1 MDLFLRDDAGSTGEI
16 TIETTPNIEFQ
27 LSKYSSNEYL
37 NKKNIPEFALF
48 IHPTTLS
55 QMKNIY
61 SAYLDMPLLVHGFP
75 SCGKL
80 TAVLG
85 LLPNI
90 PSYLQDLDIPTTEK
104 VNNLEYFKIL
114 DAEFSKVLTYENIYY
129 LNLAILNNHT
139 ERIDYLN
146 YINGIAKSRGFIE
159 EKKII
164 ILNHIDQC
172 TAEEQRYVSY
182 MIDKMNDFV
191 SYIFIANSVNRLNK
205 KVLGSSAKIYFKP
218 LDELYF
224 TTIFKNC
231 FGMVMNKKQL
241 SPNHLKHYYKIYES
255 NKYNIGSTISQIKY
269 YLDTAGTDFIKDK
282 NISSKSLMGQIA
294 ANFIKKKLVLS
305 TVGHSA
311 MEIRKFLYTL
321 ISLDMNMTE
330 FVKIVVD
337 QLLSKNK
344 FDKDKKI
351 KIVALASELSSNIKY
366 INKEIVIIE
375 QFFYNIVEL
384 IYS

>member
-1 MDLFLRDDAGSTGEI
+1 
-16 TIETTPNIEFQ
+16 
-27 LSKYSSNEYL
+27 
-37 NKKNIPEFALF
+37 
-48 IHPTTLS
+48 
-55 QMKNIY
+55 
-61 SAYLDMPLLVHGFP
+61 
-75 SCGKL
+75 
-80 TAVLG
+80 
-85 LLPNI
+85 
-90 PSYLQDLDIPTTEK
+90 
-104 VNNLEYFKIL
+104 
-114 DAEFSKVLTYENIYY
+114 
-129 LNLAILNNHT
+129 
-139 ERIDYLN
+139 
-146 YINGIAKSRGFIE
+146 
-159 EKKII
+159 
-164 ILNHIDQC
+164 
-172 TAEEQRYVSY
+172 
-182 MIDKMNDFV
+182 
-191 SYIFIANSVNRLNK
+191 
-205 KVLGSSAKIYFKP
+205 
-218 LDELYF
+218 
-224 TTIFKNC
+224 
-231 FGMVMNKKQL
+231 MVMNKKQL